1 MHLALNFHQSLS
13 IIEQQLMVEILN
25 LEGKTM
31 MEFAQNEP
39 IKEVDISDF
48 QNGLYLI
55 KITIPQKDTT
65 TGKIPINYLPNT
77 DESDFLV
84 IYPNPSNGEF
94 QIECSENIN
103 MIIIYSLKGDK
114 VLDLSSIN
122 STKYSVNLNFESGN
136 YMIQIT
142 TNSNRIISKPLII
155 L

>member
-55 KITIPQKDTT
+55 KITIPQNEVRIL
-65 TGKIPINYLPNT
+65 KI
-77 DESDFLV
+77 
-84 IYPNPSNGEF
+84 
-94 QIECSENIN
+94 
-103 MIIIYSLKGDK
+103 LK
-114 VLDLSSIN
+114 
-122 STKYSVNLNFESGN
+122 
-136 YMIQIT
+136 Q
-142 TNSNRIISKPLII
+142 
-155 L
+155 